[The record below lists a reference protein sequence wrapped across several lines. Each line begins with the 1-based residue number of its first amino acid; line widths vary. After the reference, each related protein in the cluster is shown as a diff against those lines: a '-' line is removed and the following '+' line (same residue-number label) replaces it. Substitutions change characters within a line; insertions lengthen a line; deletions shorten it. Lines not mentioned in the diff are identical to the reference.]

1 MSRASK
7 IDEVLRETTRDL
19 RRVEQSAKMGI
30 PLQYLKDLEAS
41 IYYDFELEEWLDESR
56 GDFDV
61 KEGLD
66 KV

>member
-61 KEGLD
+61 KEGLN